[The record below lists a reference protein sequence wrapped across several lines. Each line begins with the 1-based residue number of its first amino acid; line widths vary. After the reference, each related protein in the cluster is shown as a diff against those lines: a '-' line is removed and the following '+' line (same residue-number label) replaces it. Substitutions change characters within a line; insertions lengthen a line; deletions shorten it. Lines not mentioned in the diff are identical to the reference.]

1 MKKQFLRIEKMMS
14 HGEVMC
20 VNDISR
26 VTGIS
31 VMDVLDII
39 SKNSLIFKLIAVPV
53 NANRDNGVY
62 YKMDVESVDYFRKN
76 REEARCFSRY
86 IDIGLLV

>member
-31 VMDVLDII
+31 VMDVMDII
-39 SKNSLIFKLIAVPV
+39 SKNSLIFKLIAVPM

-62 YKMDVESVDYFRKN
+62 YKLNKRSVDYFRKN
-76 REEARCFSRY
+76 QEEARCFSRY
-86 IDIGLLV
+86 IDIGILV